1 MLENKIIKKIKL
13 NNMSKQKELKK
24 KRMMIKLHRK
34 KMKDEIVKKNS
45 IQNII

>member
-24 KRMMIKLHRK
+24 KEWWLNYIEKKWRMK
-34 KMKDEIVKKNS
+34 
-45 IQNII
+45 